1 MLCLLC
7 TLCLIVPV
15 KAEELKLTPSAIL
28 MKFMGLG
35 YIMNLNSV
43 VTREQA
49 EMLCLELNIE
59 YELQKLMNYK
69 HANRLIS
76 EYIEGF
82 YNTVRIHSHCNYESP
97 VQYEKQYCLNVTT

>member
-1 MLCLLC
+1 
-7 TLCLIVPV
+7 
-15 KAEELKLTPSAIL
+15 
-28 MKFMGLG
+28 
-35 YIMNLNSV
+35 
-43 VTREQA
+43 
-49 EMLCLELNIE
+49 
-59 YELQKLMNYK
+59 MNYK